1 MPFFSNL
8 FKRDAS
14 SKSRKNVAPGKD
26 VVQLKPRWEEAWSR
40 KEVSPEEVQELIHE
54 CSQEMKSRALDMP
67 FLLLPFRPGSDPV
80 GSKSFIRNF
89 FKIQYNGTFRENKQA
104 VQQELRLMDPLVL
117 CSIMKW
123 CWNRLPGG
131 VVSWETYEL
140 FRTGEIDASMAKN
153 AFTVFIPM
161 STESEARKKI
171 VFDFFD
177 LLAAIAARGKT
188 NGLGGRKLSRMAGW
202 WAFEHS
208 DNGKGFEGGYK
219 SWATAADATSH
230 LFFAYL
236 RSLSPDATGGVSGI
250 SQLPRSLQA
259 LLSQTEYPPETPT
272 LMLQQTP
279 RVVMIVNTVSPT
291 PFALLRR
298 ARNFEYRDDDEALQ
312 KFSAYEDPVQTLT
325 EECKRVLNSISSIN
339 QSTVPNNDTAG
350 QPVQEGAWSRFED
363 MGFSGLAESPKS
375 PGDLASSTDNNGI
388 RSAGDSKIDDGGR
401 PTTPSWADF
410 LSSGFPSDR
419 SPSLLPPDKAL
430 PLPLSE
436 QARGHSSQSHVR
448 PGLHEDLEPGELA
461 SIHSF
466 DLDETFWWVWM
477 TSLAG
482 EETPERKAVF
492 GRCAL
497 IETQISGAHWFV
509 IEEQIK
515 GASPGQDEGVYLAEK
530 KSRFSWTKRGRLG
543 RRKTIVKKPDNKALT
558 EEPYNRAATATPS
571 SRIAP
576 DQHRKIKETAARLKD
591 QNLKGSGNA
600 QRRGRMD
607 DSASQKTNSV
617 MTLQPAILSE
627 AAPAMKWAKDF
638 DKEVTR
644 ATYLGDPV
652 AGTGSSTNLTI
663 PRSNAAFSNYA
674 GSPTALRREL
684 SNRELPSLPKEA
696 SAPASP
702 MQRKPVRSPSPPAT
716 PPRAFSP
723 EMSPEPEFPAAL
735 EEKPKLDN
743 SAQHPAHRPSASP
756 EPTMNSNMDK
766 QNKTESSGGL
776 KKFWGRKQKPSPS
789 TPEKAAPV
797 VVEEPPHKLQ
807 KSPKKNMAIQIPSYK
822 EPTPEPSIAET
833 SPVHSFTHQTPDPY
847 HQASQNTRGTSPRF
861 DTSTIGSKEQH
872 AADQEFSRFDQGP
885 LDAPAF
891 VPEDIT
897 PDQSVVAVSPPMQS
911 APFKA
916 PTRGIPD
923 LGAPSPA
930 DEPAHTPAPAPAP
943 APYHAP
949 SRATS
954 RIPVVPIGRSA
965 PGPRSPASDST
976 SDDSADAA
984 SRDDKVLDRW
994 AQIRKNAAD
1003 RAQRLS
1009 EEQQSGRSH
1018 TTSQSAKTDADE
1030 GDTSGEETIESRV
1043 ARIKARVAELTGNM
1057 EGPNAPA
1064 TRR

>member
-1 MPFFSNL
+1 
-8 FKRDAS
+8 
-14 SKSRKNVAPGKD
+14 
-26 VVQLKPRWEEAWSR
+26 
-40 KEVSPEEVQELIHE
+40 
-54 CSQEMKSRALDMP
+54 
-67 FLLLPFRPGSDPV
+67 
-80 GSKSFIRNF
+80 
-89 FKIQYNGTFRENKQA
+89 
-104 VQQELRLMDPLVL
+104 
-117 CSIMKW
+117 
-123 CWNRLPGG
+123 
-131 VVSWETYEL
+131 
-140 FRTGEIDASMAKN
+140 
-153 AFTVFIPM
+153 
-161 STESEARKKI
+161 
-171 VFDFFD
+171 
-177 LLAAIAARGKT
+177 
-188 NGLGGRKLSRMAGW
+188 
-202 WAFEHS
+202 
-208 DNGKGFEGGYK
+208 
-219 SWATAADATSH
+219 
-230 LFFAYL
+230 
-236 RSLSPDATGGVSGI
+236 
-250 SQLPRSLQA
+250 
-259 LLSQTEYPPETPT
+259 
-272 LMLQQTP
+272 
-279 RVVMIVNTVSPT
+279 MIVNTVSPT

-363 MGFSGLAESPKS
+363 MGFSGLAESPQS
-375 PGDLASSTDNNGI
+375 PGDLASPNETNGI
-388 RSAGDSKIDDGGR
+388 RSDGNSRVDDGGR

-410 LSSGFPSDR
+410 LSSGFPNER
-419 SPSLLPPDKAL
+419 SPSLLPPDKSL
-430 PLPLSE
+430 PLPVSE
-436 QARGHSSQSHVR
+436 QLRGHSSQSHVR
-448 PGLHEDLEPGELA
+448 PGMHEDLEPGELA

-543 RRKTIVKKPDNKALT
+543 RRKTVAKKSDNKALT

-591 QNLKGSGNA
+591 QNLKGGENA

-607 DSASQKTNSV
+607 ESASQKTNSV
-617 MTLQPAILSE
+617 LTLQPAILSE

-638 DKEVTR
+638 DKEVIR
-644 ATYLGDPV
+644 AAYLGDPV
-652 AGTGSSTNLTI
+652 AGTGLSTNLAV
-663 PRSNAAFSNYA
+663 PRPNGASSNYG
-674 GSPTALRREL
+674 GSTTSLRREL

-696 SAPASP
+696 SAPATP
-702 MQRKPVRSPSPPAT
+702 VQRKAVKSPSPPAT

-723 EMSPEPEFPAAL
+723 EMSPEPEIPAAL
-735 EEKPKLDN
+735 EEKSKLDN
-743 SAQHPAHRPSASP
+743 GAQHPAHRPSASP
-756 EPTMNSNMDK
+756 ESLRKPSMDK
-766 QNKTESSGGL
+766 QGKAETSGGL

-789 TPEKAAPV
+789 TPEKEKAPV
-797 VVEEPPHKLQ
+797 VAEEPPHKLQ
-807 KSPKKNMAIQIPSYK
+807 KSPKKSVPIQIQSYK

-833 SPVHSFTHQTPDPY
+833 SPAQSFTHQTPDPY
-847 HQASQNTRGTSPRF
+847 HQNPQNPRGTSPRY
-861 DTSTIGSKEQH
+861 DTSTIGSKEQQ

-891 VPEDIT
+891 VPEEIT
-897 PDQSVVAVSPPMQS
+897 PDQSVVAISPPTQS
-911 APFKA
+911 TPFKA

-930 DEPAHTPAPAPAP
+930 SELAPTPSPAPSPARAPF
-943 APYHAP
+943 HAP
-949 SRATS
+949 SKATS

-965 PGPRSPASDST
+965 PGPRSPVSDST
-976 SDDSADAA
+976 SDDSAD
-984 SRDDKVLDRW
+984 SPRDGQVLDRW
-994 AQIRKNAAD
+994 AQIRKNAAE

-1009 EEQQSGRSH
+1009 EEQQSGRSRN
-1018 TTSQSAKTDADE
+1018 TSQSAKTDADE

-1043 ARIKARVAELTGNM
+1043 ARIKARVAELTGA
-1057 EGPNAPA
+1057 PSYPFPWRFDNAN
-1064 TRR
+1064 TQ

>member
-14 SKSRKNVAPGKD
+14 SKSRKDVAQGKD
-26 VVQLKPRWEEAWSR
+26 EVQIKPRWEEAWSR
-40 KEVSPEEVQELIHE
+40 KEVSPEEVQELIHD
-54 CSQEMKSRALDMP
+54 CAQEMKSRALDMP

-89 FKIQYNGTFRENKQA
+89 FRVQYEGTFRENKLA
-104 VQQELRLMDPLVL
+104 IQQELRLMDPLVL

-161 STESEARKKI
+161 STESEARKQI

-208 DNGKGFEGGYK
+208 DNGKGFDGGYE

-298 ARNFEYRDDDEALQ
+298 ARNFEYRDDDMALQ

-339 QSTVPNNDTAG
+339 QSTVPNNDAAG
-350 QPVQEGAWSRFED
+350 QPVQDGAWSRFED
-363 MGFSGLAESPKS
+363 MGFSGLAGSPQGSGNLTSPKE
-375 PGDLASSTDNNGI
+375 NNGI
-388 RSAGDSKIDDGGR
+388 SSVGNSRVDDGGR

-410 LSSGFPSDR
+410 LSSGFPNDR
-419 SPSLLPPDKAL
+419 SPSLLPPDKVL
-430 PLPLSE
+430 PLPLAE
-436 QARGHSSQSHVR
+436 QQRGHSSQSHMR
-448 PGLHEDLEPGELA
+448 NSTHEDLEPGELA

-543 RRKTIVKKPDNKALT
+543 RRKTVAKRSDNKALS

-576 DQHRKIKETAARLKD
+576 DQHRKIKETAARLKV
-591 QNLKGSGNA
+591 QNSKGDENVH
-600 QRRGRMD
+600 RRGRMD
-607 DSASQKTNSV
+607 DSISQKTNSV
-617 MTLQPAILSE
+617 LTLQPAILNE

-638 DKEVTR
+638 DKEAIR
-644 ATYLGDPV
+644 AAYLGNPG

-663 PRSNAAFSNYA
+663 PRPNGA
-674 GSPTALRREL
+674 SPKFGNSSTNLRREL
-684 SNRELPSLPKEA
+684 SDRDLPSLPKEA
-696 SAPASP
+696 LAPDSP
-702 MQRKPVRSPSPPAT
+702 MQREPAKSPSPPAT

-723 EMSPEPEFPAAL
+723 EKSPEPEISAVL
-735 EEKPKLDN
+735 EERPGLDDV
-743 SAQHPAHRPSASP
+743 AQHPAHRPSASP
-756 EPTMNSNMDK
+756 ESMRKLSMDK
-766 QNKTESSGGL
+766 QSKAESSGGR
-776 KKFWGRKQKPSPS
+776 KKFWGRKQKPPH

-797 VVEEPPHKLQ
+797 VEAPPHKLQ
-807 KSPKKNMAIQIPSYK
+807 KSPKKSVPIQIPSYK
-822 EPTPEPSIAET
+822 EPTPEPSIVEP
-833 SPVHSFTHQTPDPY
+833 SPAQSFTHQTPDPD
-847 HQASQNTRGTSPRF
+847 HQKSQDPRGTSPRY
-861 DTSTIGSKEQH
+861 DTSTIGSTEQQ

-891 VPEDIT
+891 APEEIT
-897 PDQSVVAVSPPMQS
+897 PDQSVAGVSPPAQS

-923 LGAPSPA
+923 LSAPSAVP
-930 DEPAHTPAPAPAP
+930 EPANSPAPAPV
-943 APYHAP
+943 HAP
-949 SRATS
+949 SKAMS

-976 SDDSADAA
+976 SDDSTEAA
-984 SRDDKVLDRW
+984 PRDGKVLDRW
-994 AQIRKNAAD
+994 AQIRKNAAE

-1009 EEQQSGRSH
+1009 EEQQSGRSR

-1057 EGPNAPA
+1057 EGPNAPV
-1064 TRR
+1064 TRG